1 MLGQRAQDWARRSA
15 SLPKGRIALVLA
27 DVDGVVT
34 PGEGQPADLGV
45 LGRLAAQNRAAL
57 EDPETPAL
65 ALCTGRQAPYVEL
78 MAQMTGVFLPCIFEH
93 GAGLYVPDAFQ
104 FVFAEQLGSDYA
116 ARLAALRAALEPDVL
131 RTGRAFVQPGKEATL
146 TLYPLQGT
154 DPDVL
159 FRLVSP
165 IVNEHDGWAVE
176 RNVAHL
182 EVRPRGIS
190 KGAGLR
196 RLAELLGLPLTA
208 FAGVG
213 DADPDL
219 SFLSLVGFSAAPAN
233 ATPAVREAV
242 DYVAPQPFG
251 DGLLNI
257 LERCLTIS

>member
-1 MLGQRAQDWARRSA
+1 MA
-15 SLPKGRIALVLA
+15 SLR
-27 DVDGVVT
+27 
-34 PGEGQPADLGV
+34 LGKDS
-45 LGRLAAQNRAAL
+45 LPISRCCRRLAEQNHAAL

-104 FVFAEQLGSDYA
+104 FVFAEELGSDYA
-116 ARLAALRAALEPDVL
+116 ARLAAVRAALEPEVL
-131 RTGRAFVQPGKEATL
+131 RAGRAFVQPGKDATL
-146 TLYPLQGT
+146 TLYPLPGT

-165 IVNEHDGWAVE
+165 IVHEHAGWEVE

-182 EVRPRGIS
+182 EVRPRGIN

-196 RLAELLGLPLTA
+196 RLAGLLGLPLSSI
-208 FAGVG
+208 AGVG
-213 DADPDL
+213 DSDPDL

-242 DYVAPQPFG
+242 DYVAPRRFG
-251 DGLLNI
+251 GGLLNV